1 MTVSKATIPRSF
13 FIVVLDCRPSMLK
26 LQLPAYERTAAQYR
40 FPVGFEFVG
49 LKQAHAD
56 QARRPI
62 HRYSRKQP

>member
-1 MTVSKATIPRSF
+1 
-13 FIVVLDCRPSMLK
+13 MLK

-40 FPVGFEFVG
+40 SPVGFEFVG
-49 LKQAHAD
+49 LKQAHAA